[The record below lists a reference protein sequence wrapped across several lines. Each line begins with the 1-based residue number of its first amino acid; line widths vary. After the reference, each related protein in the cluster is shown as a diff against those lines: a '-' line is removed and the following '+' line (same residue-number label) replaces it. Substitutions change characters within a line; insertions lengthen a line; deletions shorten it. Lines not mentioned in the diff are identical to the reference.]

1 MQSTRDTPNMHET
14 KLVRQFLIF
23 LLLAFANAVTAQE
36 GQPGSAANRQSGYE
50 TGVKLSRSYNS
61 LSLPANR
68 RSGIPLPED
77 VGVFRLPLVGEID
90 EFGVRYAVARG
101 GFDGLTQQAFF
112 VDFKLPRSWR
122 VWNDVTVA
130 ARLTVEAGR
139 FEFGSEHRAFASIG
153 PSIRFT
159 SDAPRVARF
168 VDFGISP
175 TIIDGS
181 IYGDKDFGTSFNLT
195 THVGLGLR
203 FGRAKNQVLK
213 FRFQHIS
220 NGGINN
226 DNPGVNM
233 IGLDFSFAV
242 R

>member
-1 MQSTRDTPNMHET
+1 MHET

-23 LLLAFANAVTAQE
+23 LLVAFANVVTAQE
-36 GQPGSAANRQSGYE
+36 GQPGSAPDWQSDYE
-50 TGVKLSRSYNS
+50 TGVKLSRSYKS

-68 RSGIPLPED
+68 RSRIPLPED

-122 VWNDVTVA
+122 AWKDVTVA
-130 ARLTVEAGR
+130 PRLTVEAGR
-139 FEFGSEHRAFASIG
+139 FKSGSNHRAFASFG

-159 SDAPRVARF
+159 SDAPRVPRF
-168 VDFGISP
+168 VDIGISP

-181 IYGDKDFGTSFNLT
+181 KYGDEDFGTSLNFT
-195 THVGLGLR
+195 THVALGLR
-203 FGRAKNQVLK
+203 FGRTKNQILK
-213 FRFQHIS
+213 FRYQHIS

-226 DNPGVNM
+226 DNPGVDM
-233 IGLDFSFAV
+233 IGFDFSFSV

>member
-1 MQSTRDTPNMHET
+1 MHET

-23 LLLAFANAVTAQE
+23 LLVAFANAVTAQE

-68 RSGIPLPED
+68 RSQIPLPED

-130 ARLTVEAGR
+130 PRLTVEAGR

-159 SDAPRVARF
+159 SDAPRVHRF

-181 IYGDKDFGTSFNLT
+181 KYGDKEFGTSLNFT

-220 NGGINN
+220 NLGINN